1 MSTPSLIQSNSKSSQ
16 IQQLVQ
22 NVIARTEGMETMY
35 RNLSAKHESFQI
47 HCQENCR
54 VDMVLQGEVPSD
66 QIGKYKDRKQLLDQV
81 IERDAD
87 EIKRT
92 VEDLVQRFV
101 ECLEEVGHLQQLV
114 IAGELASWKQNQRH
128 FSCEDDAARVELNNI
143 QRWFESLAELLWR
156 LRQLGKQLE
165 ITRSRSNLP
174 ILQQVTQ
181 FGALTQHIT
190 ELLEQLLIESF
201 VLEKQPPQV
210 IKTSN
215 KFSATIRLLVG
226 SKLQVHLSVPE
237 VVACLLYTSP
247 SPRDRTR
254 SRMPSSA

>member
-1 MSTPSLIQSNSKSSQ
+1 M
-16 IQQLVQ
+16 
-22 NVIARTEGMETMY
+22 
-35 RNLSAKHESFQI
+35 
-47 HCQENCR
+47 
-54 VDMVLQGEVPSD
+54 
-66 QIGKYKDRKQLLDQV
+66 
-81 IERDAD
+81 
-87 EIKRT
+87 
-92 VEDLVQRFV
+92 
-101 ECLEEVGHLQQLV
+101 
-114 IAGELASWKQNQRH
+114 
-128 FSCEDDAARVELNNI
+128 NNI

-181 FGALTQHIT
+181 FGALTEHIT

-237 VVACLLYTSP
+237 VVASIINEKQAKSLMTDP
-247 SPRDRTR
+247 SKQTKHTLSLIHISEPTR
-254 SRMPSSA
+254 PY